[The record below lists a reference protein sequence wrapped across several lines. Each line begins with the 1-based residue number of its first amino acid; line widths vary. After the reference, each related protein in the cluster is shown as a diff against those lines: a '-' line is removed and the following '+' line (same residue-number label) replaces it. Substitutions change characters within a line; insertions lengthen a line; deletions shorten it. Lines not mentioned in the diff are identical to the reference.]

1 MNALPPNAPKVL
13 PDGYFTLDDGFLDSI
28 NDEDLVYWLL
38 NVGDGDLQLLL
49 LPKPSGG
56 ARRAIVV
63 DVGKAGK
70 LPPLL
75 ETLRATELL
84 SPLPDDGQLF
94 PLVVATHPHD
104 DHISGMPEFLRL
116 WGHAVREYW
125 EPGYWHTSGAYQ
137 TTMQFLEDADPHIQ
151 HTQPTSGT
159 TRFVGRAKVVVLSP
173 AVGLRRR
180 FDTYGV
186 DLNDSSISL
195 RIEFPSSRVEQRDDS
210 RAYVKLRGKTR
221 TLLLGADSLF
231 DSWAH
236 VLVDFPL
243 LHPRNAPVAKDIAA
257 AQGPE
262 ALDAEIFKVPH
273 HASKHGLNLGLV
285 EAVSPTISLVSSVG
299 SGGKYNFPHLV
310 TLEALREGIERTAS
324 SGGEHKPDWELKIH
338 YTAEAD
344 PVGPLG
350 SMALVIPPKGR
361 KVGFWRFRDTPNEPI
376 DLAKAHR
383 FASK

>member
-1 MNALPPNAPKVL
+1 MNALPPNAPKEL
-13 PDGYFTLDDGFLDSI
+13 PKNYFKKDAGFVESV

-38 NVGDGDLQLLL
+38 NVGDGDLQLLQ
-49 LPKPSGG
+49 LPARADDGS
-56 ARRAIVV
+56 RRAIVV
-63 DVGKAGK
+63 DVGKSGK
-70 LPPLL
+70 LPPLIDSLRGTKLL
-75 ETLRATELL
+75 EQ
-84 SPLPDDGQLF
+84 LPDDGQVF

-104 DHISGMPEFLRL
+104 DHISGMAEFLRL

-125 EPGYWHTSGAYQ
+125 EPGYWHTSRAYQ
-137 TTMQFLEDADPHIQ
+137 GTMQALEDADPHIQ

-159 TRFVGRAKVVVLSP
+159 TRIVGRVKIVVLSP

-210 RAYVKLRGKTR
+210 RAYVKLPKTR

-243 LHPRNAPVAKDIAA
+243 LHPRNAPVAKDLAA

-285 EAVSPTISLVSSVG
+285 EAVSPSISLISSVG

-310 TLEALREGIERTAS
+310 TLEALREGMEQTAS
-324 SGGEHKPDWELKIH
+324 SGDEHKPDWANKIH
-338 YTAEAD
+338 YTAERD
-344 PVGPLG
+344 PDGPLG

-361 KVGFWRFRDTPNEPI
+361 EIGFWRFRDSPRETV
-376 DLAKAHR
+376 DLSKACR
-383 FASK
+383 LVPG